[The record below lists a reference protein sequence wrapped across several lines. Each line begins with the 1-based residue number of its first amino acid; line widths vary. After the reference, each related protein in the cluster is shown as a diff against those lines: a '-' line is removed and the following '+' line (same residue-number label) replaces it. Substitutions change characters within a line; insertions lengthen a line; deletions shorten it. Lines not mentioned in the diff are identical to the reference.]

1 MAINFF
7 RDTRPALVRLMRC
20 ERARTL
26 VSRRQLLKGFACALA
41 APIALRLTPTRAN
54 DLRVGAPAPAATLVT
69 LDGKRIST
77 PELLGRVVI
86 LTFWATWCEPCR
98 EELPL
103 LSRYA
108 DRHSNAGLAV
118 LGFSLDPPNE
128 LPEVKK
134 VAQTLSFPVGL
145 LAYSSTPGYGRIWRL
160 PVNFTIDRTGQL
172 VVDGWKDKKPS
183 WTAERLEQVVTP
195 LLAGRI
201 GAGV

>member
-1 MAINFF
+1 M
-7 RDTRPALVRLMRC
+7 PC

-26 VSRRQLLKGFACALA
+26 VSRRQLLKGCACALA
-41 APIALRLTPTRAN
+41 APIALRLAPTRAN
-54 DLRVGAPAPAATLVT
+54 DLRVGAQAPAATLVT

-160 PVNFTIDRTGQL
+160 PVNFTIDRTGRL
-172 VVDGWKDKKPS
+172 LVDGWKDKKPS